1 MIGIFGGT
9 FDPVH
14 NGHLRVALDV
24 YQALGLRELR
34 LVPLNVAVHRGQPL
48 AGPEQRRAMC
58 EAAVAGQ
65 PGFSVDARELARVGS
80 SYTVDTLTEL
90 RADVDNQTP
99 LCLLIGGD
107 AFNDFFNWHRPH
119 RILELA
125 HLVVMRRPGAGMQR
139 DATLRGEIESRRARC
154 AAELSAAPAGRIW
167 FQTVTQLDIAATA
180 IRRMLA
186 TGLSPRYL
194 LPDAV
199 LALIEREGL
208 YRSPAGRRS

>member
-1 MIGIFGGT
+1 MIGILGGT

-24 YQALGLRELR
+24 FQALGLRQLR
-34 LVPLNVAVHRGQPL
+34 LVPLNVAVHRSQPV
-48 AGPEQRRAMC
+48 ASPEQRLAMLQ
-58 EAAVAGQ
+58 AAVDGEPEVVVDGRELGRAGRS
-65 PGFSVDARELARVGS
+65 FSVDTLA
-80 SYTVDTLTEL
+80 EL
-90 RADVDNQTP
+90 RDELGAEMP

-107 AFNDFFNWHRPH
+107 AFNDFFNWHRPY

-125 HLVVMRRPGAGMQR
+125 HLVVMQRPGAGLQR
-139 DATLRGEIESRRARC
+139 DPTLRAEIEARRGRC

-167 FQTVTQLDIAATA
+167 FQPVTQLDISATA

-194 LPDAV
+194 MPDAV
-199 LALIEREGL
+199 LSLIEREGL
-208 YRSPAGRRS
+208 YRGGAW